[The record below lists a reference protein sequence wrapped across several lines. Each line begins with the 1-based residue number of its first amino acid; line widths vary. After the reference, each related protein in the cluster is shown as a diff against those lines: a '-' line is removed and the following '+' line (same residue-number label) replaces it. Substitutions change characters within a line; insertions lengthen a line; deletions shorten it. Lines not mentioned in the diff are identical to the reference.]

1 MPITINRYRR
11 VNLIGGG
18 KKMGTSRVSY
28 AIRRSVELGTISVEK
43 YTLKE
48 NERLDTIAGRYYGDA
63 SLWWVIAAASGI
75 GWGLQVPAGTHLT
88 IPTKIGQVE
97 ALVG

>member
-1 MPITINRYRR
+1 MTAINRYRR
-11 VNLIGGG
+11 VNILAGG
-18 KKMGTSRVSY
+18 KKLGTSRVCH
-28 AIRRSVELGTISVEK
+28 AIRRGVQLGQITITN

-75 GWGLQVPAGTHLT
+75 GWGLQVPAGTQLT
-88 IPTKIGQVE
+88 IPVKIGQVE